1 MAEQLDYNGRVALI
15 TGGGRGLGR
24 AYALLL
30 ASRGATVVV
39 NDLGGDMQGEG
50 TDASPAQQVVQEIID
65 AGGKAL
71 ANTDTVATP
80 EGGQSMVEATLEAY
94 GRIDILVHN
103 AGNVRRSP
111 LAQMTSET
119 FDAVLDVHLRG
130 GFHVLRPAFASMC
143 EAGYG
148 RVVMTGSINSLY
160 GNADVVNYSV
170 SKAGLVGL
178 SNVAAI
184 EGAEHGVKSNVIL
197 PGAVTRMA
205 EGLDTSKYPPM
216 EPELVAP
223 MVAWLCHESC
233 SVNGEIMIGIGGR
246 MARAYAAETRGIYQ
260 PAWTIE
266 EVGQRIEEI
275 RDMTDPLHFAPAPDG
290 HMEHLRYS
298 FGMASG
304 N

>member
-1 MAEQLDYNGRVALI
+1 
-15 TGGGRGLGR
+15 
-24 AYALLL
+24 
-30 ASRGATVVV
+30 
-39 NDLGGDMQGEG
+39 
-50 TDASPAQQVVQEIID
+50 
-65 AGGKAL
+65 
-71 ANTDTVATP
+71 
-80 EGGQSMVEATLEAY
+80 
-94 GRIDILVHN
+94 
-103 AGNVRRSP
+103 
-111 LAQMTSET
+111 
-119 FDAVLDVHLRG
+119 
-130 GFHVLRPAFASMC
+130 
-143 EAGYG
+143 
-148 RVVMTGSINSLY
+148 
-160 GNADVVNYSV
+160 
-170 SKAGLVGL
+170 
-178 SNVAAI
+178 
-184 EGAEHGVKSNVIL
+184 
-197 PGAVTRMA
+197 
-205 EGLDTSKYPPM
+205 M